1 MLQGPVV
8 SSALVIPRSEAT
20 RDLGPGQVHLMAEIP
35 RFARDERGYSFGM
48 TDAMTVPLRRF
59 GMAAAFGIHWT
70 AGEFIPL
77 SSTPIVTD
85 LVHPRSY
92 YLDGAGTA
100 HCGLSLDEI
109 NKAITGKSGHIW
121 VDIDICDPPQ
131 VDLLK
136 HRWTHP
142 LAVEDALAVN
152 SRPKLE
158 EFPGYLFMIIIGVR
172 FHEPTPDPYDLQT
185 FDLCFFL
192 GPSFLVTVHGGP
204 SQAIDDVAKR
214 IEKNP
219 DLLREASTG

>member
-1 MLQGPVV
+1 MSTQ
-8 SSALVIPRSEAT
+8 
-20 RDLGPGQVHLMAEIP
+20 
-35 RFARDERGYSFGM
+35 
-48 TDAMTVPLRRF
+48 
-59 GMAAAFGIHWT
+59 
-70 AGEFIPL
+70 L
-77 SSTPIVTD
+77 SSTPIAKD
-85 LVHPRSY
+85 LVHSRSY
-92 YLDGAGTA
+92 LLDSAGNA
-100 HCGLSLDEI
+100 RCGLSLDEI
-109 NKAITGKSGHIW
+109 NKAITSKDGHIW
-121 VDIDICDPPQ
+121 VDVDICDPPQ

-136 HRWTHP
+136 GIAGLHP

-204 SQAIDDVAKR
+204 SEAIDDVAKR

-219 DLLREASTG
+219 DLLKRFISAVYDGLKKIHDDKALALKVLAKFTKNDTPKHA